1 MSLCDVN
8 VYRSLLLM
16 AKKKERRW
24 KWIGHVLRKETND
37 ITIISLRWTPDGK
50 RRRGR
55 PKETCR
61 RTVEG
66 ELRDL
71 GMTWGEA
78 ERKAQDRQLLRT
90 MVMVSCGNMLEE
102 DYMKNEKTGNIKHK
116 TQNKNEQII
125 YDMLK

>member
-1 MSLCDVN
+1 
-8 VYRSLLLM
+8 
-16 AKKKERRW
+16 
-24 KWIGHVLRKETND
+24 
-37 ITIISLRWTPDGK
+37 
-50 RRRGR
+50 
-55 PKETCR
+55 
-61 RTVEG
+61 
-66 ELRDL
+66 
-71 GMTWGEA
+71 MTWGEA